1 MDDYQ
6 KEALDLLNS
15 LIKEQPNLI
24 SYAGPRGLQGEN
36 LAEFCGGFIQRY
48 SENRK
53 KMDNGEYRV
62 TLS

>member
-24 SYAGPRGLQGEN
+24 SYAGPRGTQGEN
-36 LAEFCGGFIQRY
+36 LAEFCAGFIQRY

-53 KMDNGEYRV
+53 KMDKGEYRV